1 MLIPIESFTLPNGL
15 TVLHNE
21 DHTQPVVAMELWVD
35 AGSMYETPTDNGIS
49 HFLEHLAFKGTQQ
62 YPGTKIS
69 YVIEEVGGMINA
81 ATSMD
86 CTYYY
91 VELMASVAERGFSV
105 LSQMAHAIQLDALE
119 VEREKNVVIEE
130 IVRGNDSPEH
140 TMWET
145 MFAHVFKGHPYQQ
158 PVIGTRENIVHCTP
172 QDIATYYQTYYTP
185 RRMTLLVSGALSR
198 TECTELLNRFF
209 TFEHTSSLAPYAT
222 PSLYIPLSKKNTIVT
237 HSMPT
242 IHETYY
248 ALVWHIPSSFNEDV
262 YALECAAYALGK
274 GISSR
279 LHQDV
284 KEKQQLVWS
293 ISAEVILQRNGSL
306 FIVSGTME
314 YAKRDAAV
322 VAIMDILRAVTNTKC
337 IAPDELSKVQEM
349 IHTDFWN
356 SIETCSGRG
365 YMMGHYA
372 MLGDYRVINEFLPN
386 IDRVTSDDVAR
397 VVGKYCDDSSAMIYI
412 TPEHI

>member
-1 MLIPIESFTLPNGL
+1 MFIPIESFTLPNGL

-21 DHTQPVVAMELWVD
+21 DHTLPVVAMELWVD
-35 AGSMYETPTDNGIS
+35 AGSMYETPTNNGIS
-49 HFLEHLAFKGTQQ
+49 HFLEHLAFKGTQR

-69 YVIEEVGGMINA
+69 YIIEEVGGMINA

-91 VELMASVAERGFSV
+91 VELMAFAAERGFSV
-105 LSQMAHAIQLDALE
+105 LSQMAHAIQLDAHE
-119 VEREKNVVIEE
+119 VEREKNVVAEE
-130 IVRGNDSPEH
+130 IVRGTDSPEH

-158 PVIGTRENIVHCTP
+158 PVIGTRENILRCTP
-172 QDIATYYQTYYTP
+172 QDIETYYQTYYTP
-185 RRMTLLVSGALSR
+185 RRMALMVSGALSR
-198 TECTELLNRFF
+198 TACTELLNRFF
-209 TFEHTSSLAPYAT
+209 TFEHTSSLAPCTT
-222 PSLYIPLSKKNTIVT
+222 PSPYIPSSKKSTIIT

-242 IHETYY
+242 LHETYY
-248 ALVWHIPSSFNEDV
+248 ALVWHIPSSFTDDV
-262 YALECAAYALGK
+262 YALECAAYVLGK

-293 ISAEVILQRNGSL
+293 ISAEVILQRKGSL
-306 FIVSGTME
+306 FLVSGTMD

-322 VAIMDILRAVTNTKC
+322 AAIMDILRSVTNTKH
-337 IAPDELSKVQEM
+337 ITHEELLKVQEM

-356 SIETCSGRG
+356 SVETCSGRA

-372 MLGDYRVINEFLPN
+372 MLGEYGVINEFLPT
-386 IDRVTSDDVAR
+386 IDRVCPDDIAR